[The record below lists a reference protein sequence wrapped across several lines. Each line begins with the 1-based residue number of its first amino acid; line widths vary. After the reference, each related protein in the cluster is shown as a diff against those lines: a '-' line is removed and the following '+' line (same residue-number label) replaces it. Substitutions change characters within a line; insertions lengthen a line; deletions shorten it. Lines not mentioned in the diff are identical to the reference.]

1 MESKVIKKIGDIALI
16 CHNLGNNLE
25 ELAKCMNDVEISKPV
40 HSERKEVQ
48 PKGDEKDNIN
58 YIVAQLESM
67 KRDEAE
73 SMLNSMKQVELA
85 RIYANFGASKG
96 RSKPKKWLKEQIMWH
111 FFDFSDK
118 HRMLRG
124 E

>member
-1 MESKVIKKIGDIALI
+1 MDSKVIKKISDIALI
-16 CHNLGNNLE
+16 CHNLGENLE
-25 ELAKCMNDVEISKPV
+25 ELVKCMNDAEKSRPV
-40 HSERKEVQ
+40 HSERKEVK
-48 PKGDEKDNIN
+48 PKNDEKDDIQP
-58 YIVAQLESM
+58 IVSQLEGM

-73 SMLNSMKQVELA
+73 SMLTSMKQVELA
-85 RIYANFGASKG
+85 RIYATFGASKG

-111 FFDFSDK
+111 FFDFRDK